1 MVKHG
6 FILGWVIAWF
16 LIGYWRMFI
25 EPKVN
30 IWWSLAFFFFGLIF
44 GTIVQTLMDR
54 AEERRKMKMKD
65 EESESEINQRR
76 Y

>member
-16 LIGYWRMFI
+16 LISYWKMYI

-30 IWWSLAFFFFGLIF
+30 IWWSFGFFFLGLVL

-54 AEERRKMKMKD
+54 AEERRKRKAEG
-65 EESESEINQRR
+65 EENRSVYNHR

>member
-25 EPKVN
+25 EPKVPM
-30 IWWSLAFFFFGLIF
+30 WWSLIFFFAGLVL

-54 AEERRKMKMKD
+54 AEERKKRK
-65 EESESEINQRR
+65 EEPDGSVYNRR